1 MASAQSTE
9 GTELAVVIPTHQ
21 RRDLLLK
28 VLAALAEQTVTPE
41 RFEVMVVCDGCT
53 DGSAAA
59 ARDAS
64 RADGP
69 APGLAI
75 TVLEQENSGAATARN
90 RGVASSTAPLLLF
103 VDDDMIAAPDLL
115 EVHLDA
121 HGRRPGG
128 IVLGA
133 MPVHPDSPRS
143 YLTRGLSRWTER
155 RNARLSD
162 PEAEIPADEV
172 LTGQMSM
179 ARSTFERL
187 GGFDV
192 RYTAGGTFGG
202 EDVELGWRAR
212 RLGIP
217 LLYEPRAVS
226 QQVYRKTFR
235 GLCENIRHAGAADL
249 LMAAE
254 HPEVA
259 PHLMLGQADRL
270 PRGQRWALDGTR
282 AAPVVA
288 RLAAAPLLAILDLA
302 ESRGWTSVF
311 WEHLHGVARG
321 HLYGL
326 GMLDGE
332 RAAAASRRTP

>member
-1 MASAQSTE
+1 MASVRSTE
-9 GTELAVVIPTHQ
+9 ALELAVVIPTHE
-21 RRDLLLK
+21 RRDLLRS
-28 VLAALAEQTVTPE
+28 VLAALAGQTVPPE
-41 RFEVMVVCDGCT
+41 RFQVIVVCDGCT
-53 DGSAAA
+53 DGSAEA
-59 ARDAS
+59 ARDAG
-64 RADGP
+64 RVDGP
-69 APGLAI
+69 AAGLGV
-75 TVLEQENSGAATARN
+75 TVLEQDNSGAATARN
-90 RGVASSTAPLLLF
+90 RGVSASGAPLLLF
-103 VDDDMIAAPDLL
+103 LDDDMIAAPDLV
-115 EVHLDA
+115 EIHLDV

-143 YLTRGLSRWTER
+143 YLTRGLARWTER

-212 RLGIP
+212 RVGIP

-226 QQVYRKTFR
+226 RQVYRKTFR

-249 LMAAE
+249 LMATE

-259 PHLMLGQADRL
+259 PHLMLGQGNRL

-282 AAPVVA
+282 AAPAVTH
-288 RLAAAPLLAILDLA
+288 LAAAPLLAILELA

-332 RAAAASRRTP
+332 RAVAASRRTA